1 MLSLP
6 ASNRHSSIAQCTS
19 RATTSRQRPSS
30 CTPLPVSPQAEGVVL
45 LPHLSPAAAGVVE
58 LVALVLATA
67 LLAGSGETT
76 ALAVLVDRVDDP
88 VDAGVAA
95 DGLVHRVDADDLVV
109 LVRAV
114 LVDPVAVE
122 HAQVGALAAD
132 TLLSGGAEGALV
144 LELVHTHVGRLAESG
159 TL

>member
-30 CTPLPVSPQAEGVVL
+30 CTALPVSPQAESVVL
-45 LPHLSPAAAGVVE
+45 LPPLSPAAAGVVE

-95 DGLVHRVDADDLVV
+95 DGLVHRV
-109 LVRAV
+109 
-114 LVDPVAVE
+114 
-122 HAQVGALAAD
+122 
-132 TLLSGGAEGALV
+132 
-144 LELVHTHVGRLAESG
+144 
-159 TL
+159 